1 MSMIIKTM
9 VQLKGESE
17 PQQHFA
23 LVFDDIVTPSDFM
36 VYRNAL
42 TQAVKSILISEDGEN
57 FNDECFWLL
66 QMAEFM
72 STALDVE
79 LYWKGGDNG

>member
-1 MSMIIKTM
+1 MSTIIKTM

-23 LVFDDIVTPSDFM
+23 LVFDDVMSPADFM
-36 VYRNAL
+36 MYRNAL
-42 TQAVKSILISEDGEN
+42 TTAAKAMLNSDESDLYSSELFYLIQLSEFIN
-57 FNDECFWLL
+57 
-66 QMAEFM
+66 
-72 STALDVE
+72 TALDVE